1 LIEIQQAL
9 NAAAFMFL
17 NFHLRKKREKKI
29 GKVSAKNWIEAFF
42 SSAHVIWAR
51 SHKSFRGCN
60 L

>member
-1 LIEIQQAL
+1 
-9 NAAAFMFL
+9 MFL
-17 NFHLRKKREKKI
+17 NFHLRKKEKKI